1 MEGKSHCWDFAG
13 LFPHKRAKLLSFG
26 SDSWHL
32 WDQHIPFNIYVFLM
46 CHVGAWFG
54 FNMQKIATLC
64 FSQFVVILYS
74 PLYYPNEGTGQ
85 KSHPF
90 CWFYCSET
98 NICFPVANDGHDGH
112 NDSDGATFT
121 SAVSRHLMSEAEKRN
136 IYRKCV
142 LIFSPMSGGG
152 RVVLQ
157 SVQNLN
163 TVSISSCLFVSLC
176 LFISYVITH
185 YLCLLAIFV
194 VFRKQSHRTAF

>member
-1 MEGKSHCWDFAG
+1 
-13 LFPHKRAKLLSFG
+13 
-26 SDSWHL
+26 
-32 WDQHIPFNIYVFLM
+32 
-46 CHVGAWFG
+46 
-54 FNMQKIATLC
+54 MQKIATLC

-152 RVVLQ
+152 GEGGPAVSAKSQHCLHLFLPLCFSLPLYLLCYNSL
-157 SVQNLN
+157 SV
-163 TVSISSCLFVSLC
+163 SSCNLC
-176 LFISYVITH
+176 GF
-185 YLCLLAIFV
+185 
-194 VFRKQSHRTAF
+194 

>member
-32 WDQHIPFNIYVFLM
+32 WDQHIPFNIYDFLM
-46 CHVGAWFG
+46 FHVGAWFG

-152 RVVLQ
+152 GWSCSQ
-157 SVQNLN
+157 CK
-163 TVSISSCLFVSLC
+163 ISTLSPSLPASLFLSASLS
-176 LFISYVITH
+176 LM
-185 YLCLLAIFV
+185 L
-194 VFRKQSHRTAF
+194 